1 MPYVVPIN
9 IKHYFSNLV
18 KSSVIFFAQLT
29 ETQHYHD
36 NKPHNYFFELSAGF

>member
-9 IKHYFSNLV
+9 IKHYFCNLA
-18 KSSVIFFAQLT
+18 KCSVIFFAQLT

-36 NKPHNYFFELSAGF
+36 NKSHYFFSEFSAGF